1 MEGLEELRPGLWR
14 WTAPHPDWR
23 PSPPGSPG
31 DWEEDVGCVLYVTD
45 RSAVFFD
52 PLLPSAPARFW
63 RVLDRCVRGKERIAV
78 LTTIAWHR
86 RSRDAVAER
95 YGATTS
101 RARASLPA
109 GVESIPIRGAGETM
123 FWLPEH
129 RALVAGDRILGGK
142 RGGLR
147 LCPDSWLRYLPSK
160 ITQSELADLLRPLL
174 ALPIEL
180 VLVSHGKPVLRRGRS
195 ALERALAQAPSA
207 A

>member
-1 MEGLEELRPGLWR
+1 
-14 WTAPHPDWR
+14 
-23 PSPPGSPG
+23 
-31 DWEEDVGCVLYVTD
+31 
-45 RSAVFFD
+45 
-52 PLLPSAPARFW
+52 
-63 RVLDRCVRGKERIAV
+63 VRGKERVAV

-129 RALVAGDRILGGK
+129 RALVPGDRLLGGK

-147 LCPDSWLRYLPSK
+147 LCPDSWLSYLPSK
-160 ITQSELADLLRPLL
+160 ITQAELADLLRPLL

-180 VLVSHGKPVLRRGRS
+180 VLVSHGKPVLRQGRS